1 MNELK
6 TKASTSLSDS
16 VKHNERAWD
25 HYVEQGVSW
34 TQAVDA
40 DAIVRAKQGNFEVHL
55 GLKRPIERE
64 WFPSDMRG
72 LKVLCLAGGGGQ
84 QGPLLAAMG
93 ANVTVMDLSAGQLAA
108 DIKSAELNGLSIQT
122 EQGDMRDLSR
132 FSSELF
138 DIILCPVSITYIPDL
153 TTLYQECFRVL
164 KSEGC
169 FMLAAPHPAIYLFDA
184 DLWDQGIYQVRNR
197 LPFNSMDELNED
209 EQRQFI
215 ADKKA
220 IEFSHTMEQIVG
232 GQLKAGFVIDRF
244 VEDQLDEGLSQYM
257 SDYFATRARKL
268 AVG

>member
-6 TKASTSLSDS
+6 TKGSASLSDS

-40 DAIVRAKQGNFEVHL
+40 DAIARAKEGNFEVHL
-55 GLKRPIERE
+55 GLKRPIERK
-64 WFPSDMRG
+64 WFPSDMNG

-93 ANVTVMDLSAGQLAA
+93 AAVTVMDLSAGQLAA

-138 DIILCPVSITYIPDL
+138 DIILCPVSITYIPEL
-153 TTLYQECFRVL
+153 KTLYQECFRVL
-164 KSEGC
+164 KPEGC
-169 FMLAAPHPAIYLFDA
+169 FMLAAPHPSIYLFDA
-184 DLWDQGIYQVRNR
+184 DLWDQGIFQVTNR
-197 LPFNSMDELNED
+197 LPFNSMDELDED

-220 IEFSHTMEQIVG
+220 IEFSHTMEQIIG
-232 GQLKAGFVIDRF
+232 GQLDAGFVIDRF
-244 VEDQLDEGLSQYM
+244 VEDKLDEGLSHYM

-268 AVG
+268 VIS